1 MSPDAD
7 CLGILGLVVNM
18 ADIGGGGGGYAPVT
32 HRASKAHACCGLLAH

>member
-18 ADIGGGGGGYAPVT
+18 ADIGGGGVGT
-32 HRASKAHACCGLLAH
+32 RQ